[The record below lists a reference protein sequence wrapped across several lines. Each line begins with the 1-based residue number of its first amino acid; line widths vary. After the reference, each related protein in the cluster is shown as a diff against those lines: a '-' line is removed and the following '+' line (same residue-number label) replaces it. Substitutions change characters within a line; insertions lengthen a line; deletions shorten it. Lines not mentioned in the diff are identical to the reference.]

1 MRREPQWMTMME
13 EYVCIISAVLFSAPP
28 IPAEVTGVG
37 LKSAGVAGFQGQCVG
52 FHTILFGFRGV
63 RSVCGKE

>member
-13 EYVCIISAVLFSAPP
+13 EYVCIISAVLFSAPL

-37 LKSAGVAGFQGQCVG
+37 LKSAGVAGFQCVD